1 MRRVDEI
8 VIHCS
13 ATRDGQDI
21 QPATIRRWHLRRG
34 WRDIGYHYV
43 ITLNGRIHAGRPIDE
58 VGAHVRG
65 RNMTTIGICYVGG
78 LDADGKPANTMTDA
92 QRDAID
98 RLCRAL
104 VAVLN
109 CPLEITGHNEH
120 SRKACPSFKVETEFA
135 ELAEFCRGVA

>member
-1 MRRVDEI
+1 MRDIKGI

-21 QPATIRRWHLRRG
+21 QPATIRSWHLRRG
-34 WRDIGYHYV
+34 FRDIGYHYTV
-43 ITLNGRIHAGRPIDE
+43 TLNGRIHAGRPINE
-58 VGAHVRG
+58 VGAHTRG
-65 RNMTTIGICYVGG
+65 RNMHTIGICYIGG
-78 LDADGKPANTMTDA
+78 LDADGKPANTMNEA
-92 QRDAID
+92 QRAAID

-120 SRKACPSFKVETEFA
+120 SAKACPSFQVDDEFEETIR
-135 ELAEFCRGVA
+135 FCRGDA